1 MEYKYSCLSLSV
13 LAMRQISTIVIL
25 NTSMLLPQSVSE
37 NMGEMGGDEGKYKE
51 KTERP
56 SLHVL
61 EKSTQEKALFVWWVV
76 VSALKIE
83 SSVVKSKDSRS
94 VVKRKEQ
101 IQQ

>member
-37 NMGEMGGDEGKYKE
+37 TWERRGDEGKYKE

>member
-1 MEYKYSCLSLSV
+1 M
-13 LAMRQISTIVIL
+13 
-25 NTSMLLPQSVSE
+25 
-37 NMGEMGGDEGKYKE
+37 
-51 KTERP
+51 
-56 SLHVL
+56 L